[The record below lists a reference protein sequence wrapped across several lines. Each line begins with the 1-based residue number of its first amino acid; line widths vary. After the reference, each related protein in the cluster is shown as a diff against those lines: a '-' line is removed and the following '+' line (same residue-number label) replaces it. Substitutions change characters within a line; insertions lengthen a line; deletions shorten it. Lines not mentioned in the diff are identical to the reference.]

1 MLTASGIRER
11 VAMHE
16 MAIASEIVDCL
27 LDIARRH
34 NAIRIGEVEVEVGRM
49 RQVVPEALEMAF
61 SAAVVGTVAE
71 GATLKLR
78 EIAVSAVCNDCG
90 AAYSPDIDA
99 SFMCPSCGQANP
111 RITAGDD
118 IVLRHITCDVDEGVS
133 T

>member
-1 MLTASGIRER
+1 
-11 VAMHE
+11 MHE

-27 LDIARRH
+27 LDIAGRYK
-34 NAIRIGEVEVEVGRM
+34 AARIGEVEVEIGRM

-78 EIAVSAVCNDCG
+78 EIEVSAVCNDCG
-90 AAYSPDIDA
+90 AAYSPDIDV
-99 SFMCPSCGQANP
+99 SFMCPSCGHANP

-118 IVLRHITCDVDEGVS
+118 IVLRNITCDVDEEYRYEADPRD
-133 T
+133 

>member
-1 MLTASGIRER
+1 MRER

-27 LDIARRH
+27 LDIAGRH
-34 NAIRIGEVEVEVGRM
+34 NAARIGEVEVEIGRM
-49 RQVVPEALEMAF
+49 RRVVPEALEMAF
-61 SAAVVGTVAE
+61 SAAVVGTIAE

-78 EIAVSAVCNDCG
+78 EIEVTAVCNDCG
-90 AAYSPDIDA
+90 TTYGPDIDV
-99 SFMCPSCGQANP
+99 SFVCPSCGHANP

-118 IVLRHITCDVDEGVS
+118 IVLRNITCDVDKGVS